1 MKFRLVNVSTIYYIC
16 NYNLIFIMK
25 KLFFYVLLLMTTIA
39 NAQVVVVGTG
49 GTRPEIP
56 GIIEKGRVATSTST
70 GKSVWSRLKRTNTLA
85 YVNGVFTWVETD
97 GVDSLAKT
105 ANLDSRYL
113 QTISATSTYFPRTS
127 GVLYGLTS
135 IRKKT
140 AYNSSDT
147 LFVLGGLGSGFGE
160 VGQGDRLEFKQVSFT
175 GVPRWDISNFVAGTY
190 QTNLTFLGQNIGVK
204 RTNPSYNFDIN
215 GTFRAGGNSVFDGNV
230 GIGETNPSDKLSIR
244 STVSADAYTR
254 FQGTGSIAGGFQI
267 GLGGVNQV
275 ALLNRENTDME
286 FYTNNSL
293 KAIIKAGGNVG
304 IGTSIP
310 SERLQIDVQ
319 NVANTKL
326 VKFSTNN
333 NANNYGDISVQSGE
347 LRYSSPFGIG
357 IAPNN
362 SVRAFFATNG
372 NIGFGTASPLTPIH
386 VSLAS
391 STAQPIARFETVGTN
406 SRPYLDFKADNVDL
420 GYLGW
425 GGTGSDAMYVTN
437 YRNSSIN
444 LQTNSI
450 LRMTVSGSGNVGIGT
465 ANPATA
471 LFLQSNVAT
480 NNTATKVIG
489 LSSDRSDYYSSIN
502 SVRGVASTYLGLSF
516 STSNNAAP
524 SEVLRVEPNGNMG
537 VGTASPNQKIEV
549 ANAGEVAIRL
559 NNTSANTWDAK
570 NTATEGAFQLVR
582 GGSNVYFHIGNTGNV
597 GIGNIAP
604 AKMLDVTG
612 EASFSNS
619 STTGGIH
626 IGPTGFQASL
636 RYNTNGNLDITPR
649 NGYAVSITSNLGIGT
664 SSPNA
669 PLQFA
674 STTSNRKIVLYEDT
688 NNDQQFYGFGIN
700 GSTLRYQVNNTA
712 SNHVFFAGTSTTTSQ
727 QLLSINGDQTV
738 THTPLTT
745 AQINALVKAKGKV
758 AYNSDTDKMVYCTGT
773 SGVWKYFDG
782 SNM

>member
-1 MKFRLVNVSTIYYIC
+1 
-16 NYNLIFIMK
+16 MK